1 MGAVGDEGEVEAVG
15 EGECAL
21 DDVVVSVHEH
31 GAAVA
36 EVSEECEAG
45 VDSGSELVEGGVGM
59 SGGGVDV
66 VRDEALDEA
75 GVGIGFWGEGADA
88 CESVGGVEEAFE
100 LVEIGGSDGVF
111 GMCAA
116 VAVEGAD
123 EGAFDVESGDDLAGE
138 GVLIAEFD
146 DALESAGHFGDFFGD
161 DGCEYGRDAV
171 GVEGMAGGVELIGGE
186 VVLVEIDAG
195 VAVDL

>member
-1 MGAVGDEGEVEAVG
+1 
-15 EGECAL
+15 
-21 DDVVVSVHEH
+21 
-31 GAAVA
+31 
-36 EVSEECEAG
+36 
-45 VDSGSELVEGGVGM
+45 
-59 SGGGVDV
+59 
-66 VRDEALDEA
+66 
-75 GVGIGFWGEGADA
+75 
-88 CESVGGVEEAFE
+88 
-100 LVEIGGSDGVF
+100 
-111 GMCAA
+111 MCAA

-138 GVLIAEFD
+138 GVLIAELD

-161 DGCEYGRDAV
+161 DGCEDGRDAV